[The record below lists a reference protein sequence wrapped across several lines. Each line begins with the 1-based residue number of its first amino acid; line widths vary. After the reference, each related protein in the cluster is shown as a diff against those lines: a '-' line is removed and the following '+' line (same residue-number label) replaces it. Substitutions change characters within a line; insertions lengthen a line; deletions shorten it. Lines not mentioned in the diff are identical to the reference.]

1 MLCLGNTFA
10 ENADAKFRSRTQ
22 RFQKFLD
29 WLGTQSWFRAGQ
41 SLYLL
46 QEVHREHQ
54 LCRTESSSV
63 PHVQQL
69 RVVCLRVHSQQ
80 KHQHHAN
87 HRRRRNRRRRIYLRR
102 EELLE
107 QPELCLRLQL
117 GVWRL
122 EYRGRCL
129 GL

>member
-1 MLCLGNTFA
+1 MLYLENTFA
-10 ENADAKFRSRTQ
+10 ESADARFRSRTQ

-46 QEVHREHQ
+46 LTVHREHQ
-54 LCRTESSSV
+54 LCRTESSSDLR
-63 PHVQQL
+63 VQQL
-69 RVVCLRVHSQQ
+69 REVCLRVHSQRM
-80 KHQHHAN
+80 HQHRAN
-87 HRRRRNRRRRIYLRR
+87 HRKLRSRRRRIYLRR

-117 GVWRL
+117 GEWKL